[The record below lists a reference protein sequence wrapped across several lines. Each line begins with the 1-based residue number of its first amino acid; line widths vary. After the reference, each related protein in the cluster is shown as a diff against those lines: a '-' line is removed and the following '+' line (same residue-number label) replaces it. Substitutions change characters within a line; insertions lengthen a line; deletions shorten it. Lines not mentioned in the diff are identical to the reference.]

1 MLKILGT
8 NDAVNTCDC
17 CGNTN
22 LKHTVIV
29 DVDGE
34 IMHYGSVCATRH
46 TGLTSK
52 QINKLVKE
60 HDDGVILQ
68 AKTLFEKSAEYI
80 AEQNAIRK
88 ANRDNLK
95 PGKEFYNYVKPF
107 EEQAS
112 IVKNQIAKQFNVEVY
127 KF

>member
-1 MLKILGT
+1 MSRIR
-8 NDAVNTCDC
+8 DP
-17 CGNTN
+17 
-22 LKHTVIV
+22 
-29 DVDGE
+29 
-34 IMHYGSVCATRH
+34 RH
-46 TGLTSK
+46 GASEVMTHFKSTST
-52 QINKLVKE
+52 INKLVKE